1 MILVRF
7 FCWHVVFHGPPTD
20 FGDPTGTGKLFPP
33 INISGPGRGSS
44 FRGRGGAGPPAPPRP
59 VAILTREAPS
69 SPLMARRAERMR
81 ESPPVLAEGGGGAKV
96 ALVQSCESGGMRG

>member
-7 FCWHVVFHGPPTD
+7 FVGTLFSTGPRQIS
-20 FGDPTGTGKLFPP
+20 GTGKLFPP
-33 INISGPGRGSS
+33 INISGPVRGSS
-44 FRGRGGAGPPAPPRP
+44 FRGRGGDGGTSPAPPRP
-59 VAILTREAPS
+59 VAILTREATS

-96 ALVQSCESGGMRG
+96 ALVQLCESGGMRG